1 MKELRRSKG
10 ERKRENFELHNE
22 VFRGINAKYRAKA
35 RAEMARK
42 PYQMRTGAGYGK
54 DGGGQND

>member
-1 MKELRRSKG
+1 MKELRRSKD

-42 PYQMRTGAGYGK
+42 PYQTRRPYGK
-54 DGGGQND
+54 DE

>member
-1 MKELRRSKG
+1 MKELRRSKD

-22 VFRGINAKYRAKA
+22 VFRGINAKYREKA

-42 PYQMRTGAGYGK
+42 PYQTRRPYGK
-54 DGGGQND
+54 DE